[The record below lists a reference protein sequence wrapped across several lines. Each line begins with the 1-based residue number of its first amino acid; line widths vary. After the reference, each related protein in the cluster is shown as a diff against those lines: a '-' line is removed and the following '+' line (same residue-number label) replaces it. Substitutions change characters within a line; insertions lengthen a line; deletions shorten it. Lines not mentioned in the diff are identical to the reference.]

1 MRSDGRDA
9 AVFLQRHEWPAAGRQ
24 GGIELPDAAAA
35 RREATKYAVDL
46 VRKRAGLNAPDE
58 VGNVVVTDERGAEVL
73 TVTFPKS
80 AVERCGT

>member
-1 MRSDGRDA
+1 MPRYFFNVMNGRPLVDKD
-9 AVFLQRHEWPAAGRQ
+9 
-24 GGIELPDAAAA
+24 GIELPDAAAA

-58 VGNVVVTDERGAEVL
+58 VGNVVVTDERGAKVL

>member
-1 MRSDGRDA
+1 MPRYYFNIMDGRPVVD
-9 AVFLQRHEWPAAGRQ
+9 RE
-24 GGIELPDAAAA
+24 GIDLPDAAAA
-35 RREATKYAVDL
+35 RKEATRYAIDL
-46 VRKRAGLNAPDE
+46 VRRQSELRGWNE

>member
-1 MRSDGRDA
+1 MPRYFFNVMNGRPLVDKD
-9 AVFLQRHEWPAAGRQ
+9 
-24 GGIELPDAAAA
+24 GIELPDAAAA